1 MSLMTPNPTTMKK
14 EINPKS
20 RRRRKSLAITK
31 RNGTA
36 TNVGISISPMKP
48 QEIMELAYQRAKEGG
63 YLGQVYSAHGFL
75 LDPTF
80 WQALGKAEGWGNISL
95 DGAVWKSGRDGY
107 INVWQSYWHD
117 FIDALASGKSADAF
131 FEELLKDNQKKI

>member
-1 MSLMTPNPTTMKK
+1 MNSTEKAIKK
-14 EINPKS
+14 
-20 RRRRKSLAITK
+20 AID
-31 RNGTA
+31 
-36 TNVGISISPMKP
+36 
-48 QEIMELAYQRAKEGG
+48 GG
-63 YLGQVYSAHGFL
+63 YQGGKNFASYRSSHGYHRIIICDEGILPKKVLELSDIL

-117 FIDALASGKSADAF
+117 FIDHLASGKSADAF
-131 FEELLKDNQKKI
+131 FEELLKDNQTKQ